1 MVPEPFD
8 STKEFKFGEYV
19 GRFLPREDPRVGFFG
34 QHTNCC
40 QHYGGVGNACAIS
53 SIKDPYSQLF
63 VIEKDGKIV
72 AGSWV
77 WENKEGEY
85 REVCFDNIEAIGEFD
100 KHPMVN
106 QIYGQVGRYL
116 TEEAN
121 CRRVT
126 VGKGYQDADVSKYK
140 DTEAIA
146 LPRHYD
152 NGYSDARSQVLLAE
166 NKDAKPLDK
175 TQESKRFVR
184 DVCFLDYD
192 AMDKISAKCFPDSDA
207 TLQEAGEG
215 LTGLALVD
223 EIKGVVG
230 YCVYDEKERYISD
243 MAVLPEYRSDKN
255 ASSRRLMAE
264 MIKRVK
270 EIGGEWKAELRDKT
284 SLRYM
289 NAMQERGIVDMQV
302 GELDHEMDDGSKV
315 YEVKFKV
322 NEQRKKTQDKQLA
335 PIIKADVLCN
345 I

>member
-1 MVPEPFD
+1 MFD
-8 STKEFKFGEYV
+8 
-19 GRFLPREDPRVGFFG
+19 
-34 QHTNCC
+34 
-40 QHYGGVGNACAIS
+40 
-53 SIKDPYSQLF
+53 
-63 VIEKDGKIV
+63 
-72 AGSWV
+72 
-77 WENKEGEY
+77 
-85 REVCFDNIEAIGEFD
+85 
-100 KHPMVN
+100 
-106 QIYGQVGRYL
+106 
-116 TEEAN
+116 
-121 CRRVT
+121 
-126 VGKGYQDADVSKYK
+126 
-140 DTEAIA
+140 
-146 LPRHYD
+146 
-152 NGYSDARSQVLLAE
+152 SDARSQVLLAE
-166 NKDAKPLDK
+166 NKDTKPLDK

-184 DVCFLDYD
+184 DVCFLDFG

-207 TLQEAGEG
+207 MLQEAGEK

-230 YCVYDEKERYISD
+230 YCLYDKDERYISD
-243 MAVLPEYRSDKN
+243 MAVLPEYRTDKN

-335 PIIKADVLCN
+335 PIIDKGGRSM
-345 I
+345 